1 MTHGT
6 GHLLAGDWLSSSYD
20 SLAESLLRGE
30 SSVKE
35 QAILFERFSRDG
47 QSFMYF
53 GPWPAL
59 LRIVLNATFPQF
71 YGNWARVSCLLAAIL
86 TVIPFSLAVSRALL
100 ANAGLTDRQRTRMAL
115 FCTVGFAFGS
125 PVVYLVI
132 SSRIYHEA
140 ILWGLCGSVW
150 GLYSLTL
157 MTLEPRRPIAALW
170 IFSAALAVAF
180 TSRVTF
186 GIPMCLAAPFMFLWG
201 IQAQGQSWPAVQKF
215 LRPRLLPLLPALAGI
230 ALQLWYNYDRFHSPW
245 VFFDRSIYL
254 PQMRHAGGY
263 FNIQGIPSTAWNY
276 FGFSWEYFPGHTPFV
291 WLASPT
297 IFAPDFFVPDFR
309 EQCISLS
316 FASSWLFFPA
326 LWAFSKRP
334 ARPLLLYGLCLAVQA
349 ILILSFHFVTERYIA
364 ELLPLFAL
372 GLIVALQSLPWRT
385 GARRIFAGA
394 VAFSC
399 VVMVSCSLEW
409 NFVYNLKAE
418 PAYRAWFSQLVWHDS
433 GELRHITKRIPLRD
447 LAPSKSYYSTLSL
460 LGNRG
465 YEKLLRAQSSA
476 PPDAHS
482 HITMRPGTV
491 LTYDVPPGSS
501 LFTAVVDT
509 SIATTHCDR
518 ASIRFF
524 VRDESGVTLA
534 ETETFRS
541 RRHPELLLA
550 PLHSAKSID
559 IMVSDGGDGPECDQ
573 GVWYAPAFA
582 ETDEAP
588 RPHNPAESLWP
599 FK

>member
-86 TVIPFSLAVSRALL
+86 TVIPFTLAVSRALL

-349 ILILSFHFVTERYIA
+349 VLILSFHFVTERYIA